1 MNQVNQPNRPVQVA
15 QLEEE
20 KAKIEAH
27 IESLEQQIRIL
38 ERERREI
45 INYLN
50 LNHKQNEGSN
60 VTE

>member
-1 MNQVNQPNRPVQVA
+1 MNQANQLNRLVQIA

-20 KAKIEAH
+20 KAKIEAR
-27 IESLEQQIRIL
+27 IEEHEQQIRIL

-50 LNHKQNEGSN
+50 LNHKQNEVSN

>member
-1 MNQVNQPNRPVQVA
+1 MQIA

-20 KAKIEAH
+20 KAKIEAR
-27 IESLEQQIRIL
+27 IEEHEQQIRIL

-50 LNHKQNEGSN
+50 LNHKQNEVSN